1 MIISSKKHL
10 TLLMFFILLIPVI
23 PYSVAISPSD
33 IVIDGDLSDWD
44 SDDSLG
50 SRNGAEFG
58 FTWDADNLFFYWNGT
73 DLSSVDEGADLFL
86 QASLR
91 LIFLVLFL

>member
-44 SDDSLG
+44 
-50 SRNGAEFG
+50 
-58 FTWDADNLFFYWNGT
+58 T
-73 DLSSVDEGADLFL
+73 DMNPSGWAPG
-86 QASLR
+86 R
-91 LIFLVLFL
+91 G